1 MTNVIDKQLKFLENE
16 RLIYL
21 VMKKYFP
28 YIFSNL
34 NDREEYYQV
43 GSIGLLKAIDN
54 YDSNKSAFSTYACSM
69 IWGEIKRNIR
79 DSSKTIKFSRKIID
93 IANRIIASYYTSN
106 QSSEFT
112 EYVNNYITYLD
123 ISVSDRLGI
132 MAYIEGCLNI
142 DTPVKEKD
150 DITIGD
156 MIASSNSIADD
167 VIYTNY
173 LDNIANKLSNLEK
186 EVFKY
191 FLEGKT
197 QPMIAKLV
205 DYSQPHISRI
215 INKIRILGCKELC
228 YAGNYDSAFI
238 QLFNICHNS
247 ESQVKELCRKY
258 QIDFDNCPTKLLN
271 EENKNMMQSNN
282 EIVYGKKIC
291 QKLILKCMMKLIL
304 SNKYKFSINEL
315 DNNEIKNKI
324 KKLLIN
330 YGYDNESIFK
340 HLNTL
345 VSSQIKSCISLAQK
359 TIDKYNY
366 SFEYEIVVDELDFK
380 SSKFIKTT
388 NSPMYN
394 SNNHEKA
401 TNHSENIITNII
413 SLLNGFRRDNLAVRF

>member
-1 MTNVIDKQLKFLENE
+1 
-16 RLIYL
+16 
-21 VMKKYFP
+21 
-28 YIFSNL
+28 
-34 NDREEYYQV
+34 
-43 GSIGLLKAIDN
+43 
-54 YDSNKSAFSTYACSM
+54 M

-79 DSSKTIKFSRKIID
+79 DNSKTIKFSRKIID
-93 IANRIIASYYTSN
+93 IANRIIASYYKSN

-112 EYVNNYITYLD
+112 EYVNNYINYLN

-132 MAYIEGCLNI
+132 MAYIEGCSNI
-142 DTPVKEKD
+142 DTPIKEKD
-150 DITIGD
+150 DITVGD
-156 MIASSNSIADD
+156 MIASNNSITDD
-167 VIYTNY
+167 IIYTDY

-197 QPMIAKLV
+197 QPKIAKLV
-205 DYSQPHISRI
+205 DYSQPQISRI

-247 ESQVKELCRKY
+247 ESKVKELCHKY

-271 EENKNMMQSNN
+271 EENKIMKQTNN
-282 EIVYGKKIC
+282 EIVYGKKTC

-304 SNKYKFSINEL
+304 FNKFSINEL

-340 HLNTL
+340 HLNML

-366 SFEYEIVVDELDFK
+366 SCEYEIVVDELDFK

-394 SNNHEKA
+394 SNNHEKIA
-401 TNHSENIITNII
+401 NHSENIITNII
-413 SLLNGFRRDNLAVRF
+413 SLLNSFRKDNLVVRF